1 MKIDFTLNG
10 EQREIEA
17 TPMRRLL
24 DVLRLDCELTGS
36 KEGCGEGECGACTV
50 FVDGKAVNS
59 CLIPVAQMQGREVR
73 TVESLASNEMLSDV
87 QQALIKFGGTQCGI
101 CTPGIAMMA
110 SAALE
115 AEPNASRAR
124 MRELMAG
131 NLCRCTGYQ
140 LIIDA
145 VISAA
150 EARRRH
156 G

>member
-10 EQREIEA
+10 EQREIDVA
-17 TPMRRLL
+17 PMSRLL
-24 DVLRLDCELTGS
+24 DVLRCDFELTGS

-110 SAALE
+110 FAALE

-150 EARRRH
+150 EARRSH